1 MPILKRIEE
10 KTYKL
15 DLRGYVCPYP
25 HMYTSQALP
34 TLPKGSVPKVLID
47 NQPSYRKHKVCGS
60 EGRHAVYKPELKKW
74 SVVHIEL

>member
-1 MPILKRIEE
+1 MPILKRIGE

-25 HMYTSQALP
+25 HMYTPQALP
-34 TLPKGSVPKVLID
+34 KLPKGSVPKVLID
-47 NQPSYRKHKVCGS
+47 NQPSIENTKSAAQK
-60 EGRHAVYKPELKKW
+60 EGTLSITELKKW

>member
-1 MPILKRIEE
+1 MPILKRIGE
-10 KTYKL
+10 KTYEL

-25 HMYTSQALP
+25 HMYTPQALP
-34 TLPKGSVPKVLID
+34 KLPKGSVPKVTIY
-47 NQPSYRKHKVCGS
+47 NQPSIENKVCGS